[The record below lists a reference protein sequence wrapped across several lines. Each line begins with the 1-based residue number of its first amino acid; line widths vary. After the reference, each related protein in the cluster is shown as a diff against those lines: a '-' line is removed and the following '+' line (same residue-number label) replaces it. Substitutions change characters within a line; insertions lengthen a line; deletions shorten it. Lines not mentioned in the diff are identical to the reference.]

1 MIDLHRAIND
11 HPVIVDVRARLAERD
26 RYAEAL
32 AAIVATP
39 ADAAELARTALG
51 LEASPLA
58 RETLPVDY
66 AAVTM
71 PDSSALVV
79 EAATEPQ
86 ELAP

>member
-51 LEASPLA
+51 LEASP
-58 RETLPVDY
+58 RDTLPVDY

-71 PDSSALVV
+71 PDASVLVV

-86 ELAP
+86 ELTP